1 MNWVSGIVLYTLI
14 WWVVL
19 FAVLPIGTHAVEQPD
34 EVSGWRGAPSRPRL
48 WMKIGVTTVVACVVW
63 TAVFALIES
72 NLISFREGFFAAPK
86 D

>member
-1 MNWVSGIVLYTLI
+1 
-14 WWVVL
+14 
-19 FAVLPIGTHAVEQPD
+19 
-34 EVSGWRGAPSRPRL
+34 
-48 WMKIGVTTVVACVVW
+48 MKIGVTTVVACVVW